1 MNYTKIKFTKD
12 ELMLIET
19 LVDKHRDKLI
29 SNYENCTKELR
40 IGELTLKH
48 IKNCD
53 NIITKTK

>member
-1 MNYTKIKFTKD
+1 MKYLKFTKD

-19 LVDKHRDKLI
+19 LVDEHRDKLI

-48 IKNCD
+48 IKDCHS
-53 NIITKTK
+53 IITKTKKK

>member
-12 ELMLIET
+12 ELMLIER
-19 LVDKHRDKLI
+19 LVDKHRCKLI
-29 SNYENCTKELR
+29 SNYKTTTKGLR

-48 IKNCD
+48 IKECD